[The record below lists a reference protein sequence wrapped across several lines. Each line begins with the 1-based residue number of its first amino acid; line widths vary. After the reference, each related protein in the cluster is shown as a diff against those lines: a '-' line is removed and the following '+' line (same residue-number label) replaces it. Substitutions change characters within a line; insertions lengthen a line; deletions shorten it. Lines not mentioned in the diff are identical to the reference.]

1 VTTTRERALGAALE
15 LVGEQGIRALVH
27 ARVDERAGL
36 PKGSTS
42 NWFRTRDALV
52 AGVIGWIAERE
63 RDDFHAGAAP
73 AVTTPDQLIDAF
85 SGLISAE
92 TDLFAGRT
100 RARYALFLE
109 GANDPLVLKPLL
121 QQRAVY
127 VEWATD
133 LLAGRPAGRCCAG
146 AYGRLGGARP
156 ASAHGGSRRAGA
168 AGRRAHCPRLPG
180 LIRAESRTIRG
191 RHSATL
197 LCTGEFP
204 APRPIYTLKTN

>member
-1 VTTTRERALGAALE
+1 MTTTRERALDAALE

-52 AGVIGWIAERE
+52 AGVVGWIAERE

-73 AVTTPDQLIDAF
+73 VVTTPAQLIDAF
-85 SGLISAE
+85 SSLIKAE
-92 TDLFAGRT
+92 TDLFASRT

-109 GANDPLVLKPLL
+109 GANDPHLLEPLL

-127 VEWATD
+127 VEWATA
-133 LLAGRPAGRCCAG
+133 LLTGVG
-146 AYGRLGGARP
+146 AARP
-156 ASAHGGSRRAGA
+156 ADAVRALMA
-168 AGRRAHCPRLPG
+168 ASEGLVLHRLTVDPEAPVRPVVERIVRACLD
-180 LIRAESRTIRG
+180 
-191 RHSATL
+191 
-197 LCTGEFP
+197 
-204 APRPIYTLKTN
+204 